1 MKRNAESPGKYR
13 NKVALSA
20 RFRRTESGH
29 FMSFGEET
37 FWTVIKRRIPMEMMK
52 NPEQQ
57 PRPGRGKLILQFL
70 KGSKTFFF
78 ICMFCSA
85 LSGLAETVMPQ
96 IVRVTVDNIIGSA
109 SVENLSPV
117 IRSALA
123 AFGGPEY
130 LRVHLW
136 IMALAVVAVA
146 LVNVAA
152 IYCFRVFNARGGETL
167 VKNMRD
173 TLYRHIARLPFQWH
187 MQNHTGD
194 IIQRCTSDID
204 TTRNFI
210 SEQLIVLVRILF
222 MLVLSMMFMFSMNV
236 TLTLIAM
243 APLPVIVWYSIFFHH
258 KFRKGFQEC
267 DENEGKLSAM
277 VQENLTGVRVV
288 RAFGRERYERDR
300 FGKQNSFYTGLWVKL
315 GKLMAFF
322 WCSADI
328 LSGIQIMLVV
338 IFGVLFCLH
347 RGMTAGEFIAF
358 VSYNGMLVWPVR
370 QLGRMIS
377 EMSKAGV
384 GIDRIGYIMDA
395 EEEKDEPDAFDAPM
409 DGDIRFE
416 HVTFGY
422 EGSPEMLHDV
432 DLTIPAGT
440 TLGILGGTGSGKSTM
455 MYLLDRLYPLPE
467 EGGRITVG
475 GTDIR
480 KIRLEHLRRNIG
492 IVLQEPFLFSRT
504 LRENLA
510 ITSPDLDEA
519 ALRDA
524 ARTACLEETIASFS
538 KGYDTFVGERGVT
551 LSGGQKQRAAIARML
566 MRQTPIMI
574 FDDSLSA
581 VDTETDAKIRSALE
595 KRFGSATIILISHR
609 ITTLSKADKVLVLD
623 HGSVA
628 QFGTPAELSALPGLY
643 QQIEGIQSFHGEDPS
658 GDPIHSAKQMPRQI
672 AADGEEAQNRNSC
685 DDCRESEVSE

>member
-1 MKRNAESPGKYR
+1 
-13 NKVALSA
+13 
-20 RFRRTESGH
+20 
-29 FMSFGEET
+29 
-37 FWTVIKRRIPMEMMK
+37 ME
-52 NPEQQ
+52 NIQTQDHIQ
-57 PRPGRGKLILQFL
+57 PRKGRGRLIWRFL
-70 KGSKTFFF
+70 KGSKAFF
-78 ICMFCSA
+78 ILCMFCAAFSA
-85 LSGLAETVMPQ
+85 LADMITPQ
-96 IVRVTVDNIIGSA
+96 IIRITVDNILGSA
-109 SVENLSPV
+109 PADELNPW
-117 IRSALA
+117 IRSLLDR
-123 AFGGPEY
+123 FGGPEA
-130 LRVHLW
+130 LRGSLW
-136 IMALAVVAVA
+136 IMALAVLAVAVIK
-146 LVNVAA
+146 VAA
-152 IYCFRVFNARGGETL
+152 QYGFRVTNVLGGETL

-173 TLYRHIARLPFQWH
+173 TLYRHIERLPFQWH

-210 SEQLIVLVRILF
+210 SEQLTPLIRILF
-222 MLVLSMMFMFSMNV
+222 MVVLSIVFMLGMNV
-236 TLTLIAM
+236 PLTFIAM
-243 APLPVIVWYSIFFHH
+243 APLPVIVWYSLFFHK

-300 FGKQNSFYTGLWVKL
+300 FGKQNNFYTSLWVKL
-315 GKLMAFF
+315 GRLMAFF

-328 LSGIQIMLVV
+328 LSGVQIMLVV
-338 IFGVLFCLH
+338 IFGVLFCLN

-358 VSYNGMLVWPVR
+358 LSYNGMLVWPVR

-395 EEEKDEPDAFDAPM
+395 EEEKDQPGASDAPM

-416 HVTFGY
+416 HVSFAY
-422 EGSPEMLHDV
+422 EGCPEMLHDI
-432 DLTIPAGT
+432 DLTIPAGS

-467 EGGRITVG
+467 DGGRITIG

-480 KIRLEHLRRNIG
+480 QIRLEHLRRNIG

-504 LRENLA
+504 IRENLA
-510 ITSPDLDEA
+510 LTSPDIGEEEMREA
-519 ALRDA
+519 SRA
-524 ARTACLEETIASFS
+524 ACLEETIDSFT

-566 MRQTPIMI
+566 TRSTPIMI

-581 VDTETDAKIRSALE
+581 VDTETDAKIRAALE

-623 HGSVA
+623 HGAVA
-628 QFGTPAELSALPGLY
+628 QYGTPAELSAQPGLY
-643 QQIEGIQSFHGEDPS
+643 RQIEEIQSYHGEDLS
-658 GDPIHSAKQMPRQI
+658 ESSIRVTDPMLQESI
-672 AADGEEAQNRNSC
+672 AASESDTEMVN
-685 DDCRESEVSE
+685 DDRRAKKEVNA

>member
-1 MKRNAESPGKYR
+1 M
-13 NKVALSA
+13 
-20 RFRRTESGH
+20 
-29 FMSFGEET
+29 ET
-37 FWTVIKRRIPMEMMK
+37 AKT
-52 NPEQQ
+52 PEQQ

-70 KGSKTFFF
+70 KGSKGFF
-78 ICMFCSA
+78 ILCMLCAALSA
-85 LSGLAETVMPQ
+85 LADMITPQ
-96 IVRVTVDNIIGSA
+96 IIRVTVDNILGS
-109 SVENLSPV
+109 SPTDTLSPAV
-117 IRSALA
+117 QRLLD
-123 AFGGPEY
+123 AFGGPEV
-130 LRVHLW
+130 LRGRLW

-146 LVNVAA
+146 LVKAA
-152 IYCFRVFNARGGETL
+152 TLYGFRVTNVRGGETL

-173 TLYRHIARLPFQWH
+173 TLYRHIERLPFQWH

-210 SEQLIVLVRILF
+210 SEQLTGLIRILI
-222 MLVLSMMFMFSMNV
+222 MLVLSVVFMLGMNV
-236 TLTLIAM
+236 PLTLIAM

-300 FGKQNSFYTGLWVKL
+300 FGKQNSFYTNLWVKL

-328 LSGIQIMLVV
+328 LSGVQIMLVV
-338 IFGVLFCLH
+338 IFGVLFCLR

-395 EEEKDEPDAFDAPM
+395 EEEKDLPDASEPPM

-416 HVTFGY
+416 HVSFSY
-422 EGSPEMLHDV
+422 EGCPEMLHDI
-432 DLTIPAGT
+432 DMTIPAGS

-467 EGGRITVG
+467 GSGRITVG

-480 KIRLEHLRRNIG
+480 KIKLEHLRRNIG

-510 ITSPDLDEA
+510 ITTPDLAEED
-519 ALRDA
+519 LRAA
-524 ARTACLEETIASFS
+524 ARTACLDETIAGFT

-566 MRQTPIMI
+566 TRKTPIMI

-581 VDTETDAKIRSALE
+581 VDTETDAKIRAALE

-623 HGSVA
+623 HGKAA
-628 QFGTPAELSALPGLY
+628 QFGTPAELSAQPGLY
-643 QQIEGIQSFHGEDPS
+643 RQIEEIQSYHEDSSESSIRVTAEPAES
-658 GDPIHSAKQMPRQI
+658 GVSARMK
-672 AADGEEAQNRNSC
+672 
-685 DDCRESEVSE
+685 EVNA